1 MTAEVTVGALGAL
14 GPSAPSFRVRTGI
27 PSAELQRY
35 GVAIRHLPLL
45 SDDEDRRFHDGGP
58 APRVDIALR
67 ARSRLRRTLRE
78 NADWQVSLVQRQVD
92 LFPTLGLERLA
103 ARGRRL
109 VLDVDDAIWLD
120 RSREA
125 RGHALAALKGT
136 PRKLR
141 WLAGHANVVIAGNEL
156 LAEWLSR
163 YSRDVVV
170 IPSLVDHREIP
181 TRRHE
186 QRDTVVLGWI
196 GSRSTAASLS
206 QLRVALS
213 RLASQSGEVAL
224 ELLTVGGRAPEV
236 PGIRVRSE
244 PWSESR
250 EAEFLR
256 EVDIG
261 LMPLPNDSW
270 TRGKCAYKALQY
282 MAAGIPVV
290 ADDVGVSAK
299 VIGHEQAGLIAHD
312 DDEWAR
318 SLATLVEDPELRTRL
333 GSKGRQQVEEGY
345 SVERWAPRLA
355 EVLRGP

>member
-1 MTAEVTVGALGAL
+1 MKAEITVGALGAL

-27 PSAELQRY
+27 PSAELERY

-45 SDDEDRRFHDGGP
+45 TEDEDRRFHDGGP
-58 APRVDIALR
+58 VPRVDIALR
-67 ARSRLRRTLRE
+67 ARARLRRMLRD

-92 LFPTLGLERLA
+92 LLPTLGLERLA
-103 ARGRRL
+103 ARRHRL

-136 PRKLR
+136 ARKVR
-141 WLAGHANVVIAGNEL
+141 WLAGHADAVIAGNDL

-163 YSRDVVV
+163 HSRHVVV
-170 IPSLVDHREIP
+170 IPSLVEHRTVPI
-181 TRRHE
+181 RQHE

-196 GSRSTAASLS
+196 GSRSTAASLAR
-206 QLRVALS
+206 LRAPLSAL
-213 RLASQSGEVAL
+213 ANQAGEIGL
-224 ELLTVGGRAPEV
+224 ELVVVGGVAPEI

-244 PWSESR
+244 AWSEPR

-261 LMPLPNDSW
+261 LMPLPDDEW

-299 VIGHEQAGLIAHD
+299 VIGHGQAGLIAHD
-312 DDEWAR
+312 DDEWTR
-318 SLATLVEDPELRTRL
+318 SLATLVEDPELRKQL
-333 GSKGRQQVEEGY
+333 GGKGRRQVEEGY